1 MKYVPYTIKM
11 ELEIG
16 AFLHYSEDLHFLDE
30 EYKISEKRVIDCY
43 SERNKVINAQNQ
55 TA

>member
-1 MKYVPYTIKM
+1 MKNVPYTVKM

-16 AFLHYSEDLHFLDE
+16 AFLKYGEDLKFIDG